1 MRNGISVQV
10 LKDMQSISFTS
21 LTFSELKGSF
31 FLNIHDIKMKLHP
44 VAIVS
49 IKQNAAQIV
58 AEEIKRY
65 TKRLGYL

>member
-1 MRNGISVQV
+1 
-10 LKDMQSISFTS
+10 
-21 LTFSELKGSF
+21 
-31 FLNIHDIKMKLHP
+31 MKLHP